1 LKLAGLETS
10 FFLRIEREEQNT
22 IIFILDT
29 HKYLPN
35 QYLAESAQSAQQQQ
49 QQQQQGLSSINN
61 KVSAYVHQNISISSS
76 SFFDF

>member
-1 LKLAGLETS
+1 LQNLFRTSITRRGYKESDIYDWEKET
-10 FFLRIEREEQNT
+10 EDEQN
-22 IIFILDT
+22 INA
-29 HKYLPN
+29 PPP
-35 QYLAESAQSAQQQQ
+35 QQQQ